1 MMKVNADI
9 VVSKNSCI
17 ATMVA
22 IARDE
27 KGSFHEVSVLVIESV
42 SSPETAEVVACR

>member
-1 MMKVNADI
+1 MNADI

-27 KGSFHEVSVLVIESV
+27 KGSFHEASVLVIESV
-42 SSPETAEVVACR
+42 SSPETSEVVACR